1 MMWIKPHIGEN
12 YTDEVVCHL
21 DGLVW
26 SRKMVK
32 RWSFDNRRTSRGFLA
47 ELIDINIS
55 SEKIISSIGLSGGIQ
70 RERKHV
76 HIT

>member
-1 MMWIKPHIGEN
+1 MEQKDGQ
-12 YTDEVVCHL
+12 EVV
-21 DGLVW
+21 
-26 SRKMVK
+26 
-32 RWSFDNRRTSRGFLA
+32 FDNRKTSRGFLA
-47 ELIDINIS
+47 ELININIS